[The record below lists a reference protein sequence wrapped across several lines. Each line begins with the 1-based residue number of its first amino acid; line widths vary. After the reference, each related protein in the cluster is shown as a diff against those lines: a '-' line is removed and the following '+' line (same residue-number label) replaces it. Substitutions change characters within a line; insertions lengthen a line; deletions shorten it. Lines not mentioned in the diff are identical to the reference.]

1 MKLIL
6 LIVLGVV
13 LVSLFS
19 ALVYLFKDT
28 GEKETSDRTLKALTW
43 RISLS
48 VVLFALLMGAYWAG
62 LISPHDIE

>member
-6 LIVLGVV
+6 LIVLGVI

-19 ALVYLFKDT
+19 ALIYLFKDT
-28 GEKETSDRTLKALTW
+28 GTEESSDRTLKALTW

-62 LISPHDIE
+62 LISPHGIE